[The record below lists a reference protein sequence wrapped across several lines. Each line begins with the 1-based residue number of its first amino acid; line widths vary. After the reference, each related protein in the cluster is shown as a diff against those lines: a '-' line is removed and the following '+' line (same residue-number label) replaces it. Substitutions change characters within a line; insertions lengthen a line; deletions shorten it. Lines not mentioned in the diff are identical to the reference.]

1 MANKTEI
8 IETVCPFWEGD
19 SMKAITCE
27 GLIGVRCACSFAT
40 VSDRVKHKTH
50 YCCENWKACEMA
62 KVLLAK
68 YGEY

>member
-8 IETVCPFWEGD
+8 VETVCPFWEGD
-19 SMKAITCE
+19 SMKSITCE
-27 GLIGVRCACSFAT
+27 GLIGVRCACSFST

-50 YCCENWKACEMA
+50 FCCDNWKECQMA